1 MRATLS
7 PGLSVIQERDPSGR
21 HEVRHFHHHA
31 HQFCFV
37 LSGRATLEVGRR
49 TVVLAR
55 HHGLSVAAKVPHR
68 RSDEESDDVVFVLVP
83 KPPSHGDRVVV
94 EEAP

>member
-1 MRATLS
+1 VSRS
-7 PGLSVIQERDPSGR
+7 
-21 HEVRHFHHHA
+21 
-31 HQFCFV
+31 
-37 LSGRATLEVGRR
+37 TLEVGRR

-68 RSDEESDDVVFVLVP
+68 RSDEESDDVVFVPVST
-83 KPPSHGDRVVV
+83 PPSHGDRVVV